1 MQLGLYMDIL
11 DEKSF
16 IEALDYSAGLEL
28 DTVEIGTGNFSSAPH
43 CRLDELVQS
52 QTAREEFLGAITE
65 RGLVL
70 SASELF
76 RQPARPAS

>member
-11 DEKSF
+11 DGKSF

-28 DTVEIGTGNFSSAPH
+28 DTVEIGTGNFSSSPH

-52 QTAREEFLGAITE
+52 QTAREEFLGAIAD
-65 RGLVL
+65 RGACALGP
-70 SASELF
+70 ELF